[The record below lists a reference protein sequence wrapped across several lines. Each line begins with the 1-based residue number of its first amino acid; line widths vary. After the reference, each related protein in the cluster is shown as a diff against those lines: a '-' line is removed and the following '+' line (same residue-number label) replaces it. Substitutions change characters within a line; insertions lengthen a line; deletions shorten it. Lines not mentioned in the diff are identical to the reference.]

1 MTAKRILIVE
11 DEKAI
16 RDMVAFGLRRAGY
29 EVREAEDCREA
40 RARIVD
46 VRPDLMLVDWM
57 LPDMSGLELTRS
69 LKRAKDTEEIPVI
82 MLTARAEEQDKV
94 GGLEG
99 GADDYITKPFS
110 PRELL
115 ARIQA
120 VLRRAAPAGAADIV
134 EADGLKLDDSSH
146 RVSAGER
153 EIALGPTEYRL
164 LHFFMTH
171 PGTGV
176 LARPVAR
183 SGLGR
188 QYLCRGAHRG
198 CAHPPAAQG
207 ARALS
212 TGAVGANR
220 ARRRLPV
227 LHSGLIGRAGAKSM
241 AAMWTFALARLA
253 GILGLG
259 LVVGLLIGPI
269 WLWILAAACL
279 YLGWQLVTLYRL
291 DRWLRLRSQID
302 PPNLGGIWGD
312 IVAQVVR
319 LHRRKQF
326 HKQRLIQLF
335 RELRRSTAALPDG
348 VIILS
353 TQREIVWFNRQA
365 ARLLGPEEAD
375 GCRVCGSTI

>member
-40 RARIVD
+40 RAHIVD
-46 VRPDLMLVDWM
+46 LRPDLMLVDWM

-115 ARIQA
+115 ARI
-120 VLRRAAPAGAADIV
+120 PAGAADIV

-171 PGTGV
+171 PERVFSRGQLLDRVWGGNTYV
-176 LARPVAR
+176 EERTVDVHIRRLRKALEP
-183 SGLGR
+183 
-188 QYLCRGAHRG
+188 YLLERLVQTVRGAGYRF
-198 CAHPPAAQG
+198 
-207 ARALS
+207 S
-212 TGAVGANR
+212 TRDA
-220 ARRRLPV
+220 
-227 LHSGLIGRAGAKSM
+227 
-241 AAMWTFALARLA
+241 
-253 GILGLG
+253 
-259 LVVGLLIGPI
+259 
-269 WLWILAAACL
+269 
-279 YLGWQLVTLYRL
+279 
-291 DRWLRLRSQID
+291 
-302 PPNLGGIWGD
+302 
-312 IVAQVVR
+312 
-319 LHRRKQF
+319 
-326 HKQRLIQLF
+326 
-335 RELRRSTAALPDG
+335 
-348 VIILS
+348 
-353 TQREIVWFNRQA
+353 
-365 ARLLGPEEAD
+365 
-375 GCRVCGSTI
+375 